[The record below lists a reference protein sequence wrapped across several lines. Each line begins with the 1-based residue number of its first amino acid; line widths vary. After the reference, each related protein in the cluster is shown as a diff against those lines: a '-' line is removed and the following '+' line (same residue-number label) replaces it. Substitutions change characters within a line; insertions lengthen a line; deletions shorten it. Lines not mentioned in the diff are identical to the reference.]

1 MTACQRSK
9 AVERR
14 RPTVDL
20 RMASNNS
27 ARNIFKAILLLILIV
42 MLLVATFAL
51 RIHEHVGDVLEWIQE
66 NRSQGAAAFV
76 GLYTVFAGQDHDL
89 SFIPI
94 TQALILRITA
104 MQSVSCASC
113 VPLHSSA
120 PPCHCPGHGS
130 WRHLWH
136 VIWSAAGVLWKLA
149 GCSRRVH
156 SQQASLARLY
166 SMLNLHWPLTF
177 LTQCKEDHMGTSPY

>member
-1 MTACQRSK
+1 MTAYQRSK

-51 RIHEHVGDVLEWIQE
+51 RIHEHIGDALEWIQDH
-66 NRSQGAAAFV
+66 RVPGAAAFV

-89 SFIPI
+89 SFNPNY
-94 TQALILRITA
+94 
-104 MQSVSCASC
+104 
-113 VPLHSSA
+113 P
-120 PPCHCPGHGS
+120 
-130 WRHLWH
+130 
-136 VIWSAAGVLWKLA
+136 
-149 GCSRRVH
+149 
-156 SQQASLARLY
+156 
-166 SMLNLHWPLTF
+166 
-177 LTQCKEDHMGTSPY
+177 SPYPAF